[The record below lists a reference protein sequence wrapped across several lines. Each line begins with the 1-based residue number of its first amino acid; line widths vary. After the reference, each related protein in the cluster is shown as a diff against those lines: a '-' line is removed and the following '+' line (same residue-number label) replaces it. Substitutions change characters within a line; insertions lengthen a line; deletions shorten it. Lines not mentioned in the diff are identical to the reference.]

1 MVLLKEGRRLESPFS
16 GNRYEIAQK
25 LGQGGYGST
34 YLAYVISR
42 SGNRHGQICLKVT
55 EDQDS
60 WHRESY
66 FGELLRGEPRVVQLY
81 ESFPLEGRVGG
92 SKTMLYYLVS
102 ELATHGTI
110 KEFLQL
116 TGNEPWPPNR
126 AKREVTA
133 LLKVLNSLH
142 GGGVTHRDL
151 TPMNIFVTDP
161 GILKL
166 GDFGIAGQT
175 LFGKKPQVLAFN
187 PYFVTAGFD
196 GTPPDDVFQMGQL
209 LAALL
214 TGSAESPL
222 TVSEANRLVGG
233 DEKLKNVVL
242 RAIGPKRERYVDA
255 YEMIE
260 ALQGGPGPTV
270 NLRSLKGKTV
280 VFTGPLSIRR
290 EDAAILVFQAGGKVG
305 KEVKTSTDVLVV
317 GGRGNYRGGG
327 NKGVKL
333 RMAININ
340 KRYSHKIS
348 LIGEPDFRRLARMRL
363 QS

>member
-1 MVLLKEGRRLESPFS
+1 MDILKKGRRLESPFS
-16 GNRYEIAQK
+16 DNRYEIVQK
-25 LGQGGYGST
+25 LGEGGFGAT
-34 YLAYVISR
+34 YIARGISR
-42 SGNRHGQICLKVT
+42 SGKGHEQVCLKVT

-66 FGELLRGEPRVVQLY
+66 FGELLRGEPRVVQLF

-102 ELATHGTI
+102 ELASQGPI
-110 KEFLQL
+110 REFLRL
-116 TGNEPWPPNR
+116 SGNEPWPTNR
-126 AKREVTA
+126 AKREVIA

-151 TPMNIFVTDP
+151 TPMNIFVTDA

-196 GTPPDDVFQMGQL
+196 GTPLDDVFQMGQL

-222 TVSEANRLVGG
+222 KVSDANEKLRC
-233 DEKLKNVVL
+233 DEKLKTVVR

-260 ALQGGPGPTV
+260 ALYGGSDTNTNV
-270 NLRSLKGKTV
+270 RSLKAKTV

-290 EDAAILVFQAGGKVG
+290 DDAAILVFQAGGKVG
-305 KEVKTSTDVLVV
+305 RKVTTRTDVLVV
-317 GGRGNYRGGG
+317 GGRGDYRGGT

-333 RMAININ
+333 RTAIKIN
-340 KRYSHKIS
+340 KKYLNKVA
-348 LIGEPDFRRLARMRL
+348 LIGESDFRRLTRIRAA
-363 QS
+363 

>member
-16 GNRYEIAQK
+16 GKRYEIVQK
-25 LGQGGYGST
+25 LGEGGFGAT
-34 YLAYVISR
+34 YVAHVISR
-42 SGNRHGQICLKVT
+42 SGDRHGQVCLKLT

-81 ESFPLEGRVGG
+81 ESFPLEGRIGG

-116 TGNEPWPPNR
+116 TGNKPWSTNR
-126 AKREVTA
+126 AKREVIA

-151 TPMNIFVTDP
+151 TPMNIFVTDAE
-161 GILKL
+161 ILKL

-175 LFGKKPQVLAFN
+175 LFGQRPQVWAFN

-209 LAALL
+209 LVALL
-214 TGSAESPL
+214 TGSAESQL
-222 TVSEANRLVGG
+222 KVSEARRRLHC
-233 DEKLKNVVL
+233 DENLKTVVL
-242 RAIGPKRERYVDA
+242 RAIVNGVRPSILANVD
-255 YEMIE
+255 
-260 ALQGGPGPTV
+260 GG
-270 NLRSLKGKTV
+270 
-280 VFTGPLSIRR
+280 
-290 EDAAILVFQAGGKVG
+290 A
-305 KEVKTSTDVLVV
+305 
-317 GGRGNYRGGG
+317 
-327 NKGVKL
+327 
-333 RMAININ
+333 
-340 KRYSHKIS
+340 
-348 LIGEPDFRRLARMRL
+348 
-363 QS
+363 